1 MPKEDKEKLYELY
14 IASLDINIPNQS
26 FSDLNEFKLP
36 DKKELSFAEIPDYV
50 PEEFGILLAT
60 ISGKHQVESL
70 IIDKNESG
78 QYKAYK
84 ISSFVCFASEYD
96 IIFQAGHNRYILE
109 MDNHY
114 YLEAN
119 EVKEGI
125 VFDYLQAEELT
136 NLKQKILEY
145 KDKALIPQA
154 STDLNSPEN
163 KFRIMEHELTLSYRN
178 RKPSVALW
186 SPQYHLQYIRDEE
199 SVLAH
204 AAADSGL
211 DEIFRIFE
219 NQKDQNAYFAREFSL
234 HRNESKELLFITDLE
249 YIGQKA
255 EILCGDIVVYRGEL
269 PKELILAYFM
279 PLTVDK
285 AQNLLGVSVKLIK
298 D

>member
-1 MPKEDKEKLYELY
+1 MPIKDKEKLYELY
-14 IASLDINIPNQS
+14 IASLDINIPDQS
-26 FSDLNEFKLP
+26 FSDLKELKLP
-36 DKKELSFAEIPDYV
+36 DKKELSFAEIPDYA
-50 PEEFGILLAT
+50 PEDIGILLAT
-60 ISGKHQVESL
+60 ISGEHLIESL

-78 QYKAYK
+78 QYEAYK
-84 ISSFVCFASEYD
+84 VSSFVCFASEYD

-125 VFDYLQAEELT
+125 IFDYLQTEELT
-136 NLKQKILEY
+136 KLKQMISEY

-154 STDLNSPEN
+154 STDLSSPEN

-178 RKPSVALW
+178 RQPSVALW
-186 SPQYHLQYIRDEE
+186 SPQYYLQYIRDEE

-219 NQKDQNAYFAREFSL
+219 NQKDENVFFAREFSL
-234 HRNESKELLFITDLE
+234 QRNESKELMFITDLE

-255 EILCGDIVVYRGEL
+255 EILCGDIVVFRGIL

-279 PLTVDK
+279 PLTVDR